1 REQPTGRGIGTQTG
15 RFLGERGVESAHL
28 ALDATHPLAGLRR
41 DLDEESHP
49 RVQGLLRRC
58 RGISTG
64 SAEPLDVLALARA
77 DLDGDREKTGTH
89 HSSALEDRVDE
100 RPTGAPVAVLEGVDG
115 LEL

>member
-1 REQPTGRGIGTQTG
+1 
-15 RFLGERGVESAHL
+15 
-28 ALDATHPLAGLRR
+28 THPLASLRR

-49 RVQGLLRRC
+49 RVQGLLRRR

-64 SAEPLDVLALARA
+64 SAESLDVLALARA

-115 LEL
+115 LELQVADGGEQQGVFSGAVEIAQEILGQ